1 MDYKEIIPIR
11 ALRKF
16 DAMCLHNEYL
26 HQNKELQQQILSWAA
41 ELLEEA
47 REDWRELHNDTIESV
62 IECHTRSEAKR
73 KSNIKDQKYAPFR
86 EYFKKV
92 QREQFDIALQN
103 SYKLTANSFVE
114 WFLANKANEMQIP
127 YVKQNQKNKL
137 RQLAQQNNRE
147 FKKLLHDK
155 A

>member
-1 MDYKEIIPIR
+1 MDYKEILPPK

-16 DAMCLHNEYL
+16 DAMCLKNEKL
-26 HQNKELQQQILSWAA
+26 HQNKELQLQILSWAA
-41 ELLEEA
+41 DTLEEA
-47 REDWRELHNDTIESV
+47 RAEWSERRNDTIESV

-73 KSNIKDQKYAPFR
+73 KSDIKDQKYAPFR
-86 EYFKKV
+86 EYLKKV

-103 SYKLTANSFVE
+103 GYKLTANSFVE
-114 WFLANKANEMQIP
+114 WFLANKANEIQIP
-127 YVKQNQKNKL
+127 YVEQNQKNKL